1 MRISVESGG
10 TFAGG
15 KVPVALVDTAQINP
29 TDARRVEELVRNLG
43 FFNLAPNATPDIV
56 GADIPQYDITITDGS
71 RQHTVTFKESNDSSI
86 AALKKFV
93 EMLSQL
99 R

>member
-1 MRISVESGG
+1 MRISVESSG

-29 TDARRVEELVRNLG
+29 TDARRVEESVRNLG
-43 FFNLAPNATPDIV
+43 FFNLASNVTPDIV

-71 RQHTVTFKESNDSSI
+71 RQHTVTFKEGDDSSI

-99 R
+99 I